1 MRPLRGWRET
11 VFGCVASRRI
21 RMGGCDIVSEDRL
34 YQQYF
39 STPVATIYTIGH
51 STRTLDELIAALK
64 VYDIRTLVDIRSFP
78 MSRRMPHF
86 NRESLEAELPR
97 HGIAYAWMKKL
108 GGRRK
113 KIRNDSPHTG
123 LRNDSFRNYADYMQT
138 DEFAQAVERLLGIV
152 QGKTDPSTAFDCRGE
167 LAAVGMT
174 TVKGNGGTAIMCAER
189 VYFQCHRMLV
199 SDYLTA
205 HGHTV
210 LHIDDDKHPL
220 REHQLMAEARLADG
234 KLVYDAQQLF

>member
-1 MRPLRGWRET
+1 M
-11 VFGCVASRRI
+11 
-21 RMGGCDIVSEDRL
+21 
-34 YQQYF
+34 
-39 STPVATIYTIGH
+39 
-51 STRTLDELIAALK
+51 AALK
-64 VYDIRTLVDIRSFP
+64 AHGIRTLVDVRSFP

-97 HGIAYAWMKKL
+97 HGIAYVWMKEL

-113 KIRNDSPHTG
+113 KTRAESPNLG
-123 LRNDSFRNYADYMQT
+123 LRNDSFRNYADYMLT
-138 DEFAQAVERLLGIV
+138 DEFAQGIERLLAIE
-152 QGKTDPSTAFDCRGE
+152 QRKSAPSTPSDRDLDARTLG
-167 LAAVGMT
+167 T
-174 TVKGNGGTAIMCAER
+174 TEEVPGGTAIMCAER

-220 REHQLMAEARLADG
+220 REHKLMAEARLVDG